1 MPIREGKLEKEMD
14 FNDPQEVKDLQKE
27 EDFDLSEMSVKT
39 DKTQSKKDWKEIVQ
53 ELIADENEAIQGYD
67 DAIEFIANADID
79 ESKRNEIIKGL
90 NEIKDDEIDHI
101 QHLKELSKE

>member
-1 MPIREGKLEKEMD
+1 MPIRDVKLEEEMD

-39 DKTQSKKDWKEIVQ
+39 DKTQSKKDWKQIVE

-67 DAIEFIANADID
+67 DAIEFIANADMD
-79 ESKRNEIIKGL
+79 ESKRSEIIKGL

-101 QHLKELSKE
+101 QHLKKLSKE